1 MMGYPAELKA
11 LIRLVEKTR
20 PQRVERSR
28 RGDSFPALTLEERE
42 ERLKRFHPDYRPEG
56 KRALAV
62 GPNKGDLVPVELA
75 DLLESHSR
83 LDLDSLRLDRIDLET
98 DILIIGAGGAG
109 TAAALAAVEEAA
121 GKGLRVTMATKL
133 RHGDA
138 NTVMAEGGI
147 QAATAETDSPCYHYI
162 DAMGGGHFSNVPE
175 LAMALVRDAPE
186 AVEWLERLG
195 VLFDKYPDGH
205 MKVRHGG
212 GTSRKR
218 LHSAG
223 DMTGAEIMRV
233 LRDEARNRP
242 AIRVLEFTP
251 AIELLLD
258 GSGPSTSSGQARCA
272 GAVLLNLETNEQY
285 VARAKA
291 VILATGG
298 LGRLH
303 IQGFPCTNH
312 YGATADGLVMAYRAG
327 VKTCFLEATQFHPT
341 GAIFPEQNAGL
352 LITEKVRGLGAHLL
366 NREGEEFLFALE
378 PRDVAAACVI
388 RECTEAGKGVT
399 TPAGRSGVWLD
410 SPMID
415 LLHGE
420 GTVKRELGAKY
431 LQFKRFGIDISLEPM
446 LVYPTL
452 HYQNGGLV
460 IGINGETSIP
470 GLFAAGEVTGGVHG
484 KNRLMGNSLLDV
496 IVFGRRA
503 GGAAARFSSQ
513 AATESDG
520 RALLSLDHVRKAE
533 RELAGANVSEQRVG
547 PMLLPNYAPD
557 HIKERRVVMRERPPV
572 SL

>member
-1 MMGYPAELKA
+1 MSYTPELKA
-11 LIRLVEKTR
+11 LIKRVEQTR
-20 PQRVERSR
+20 PARIERAKN
-28 RGDSFPALTLEERE
+28 GESFPALTLEERQ
-42 ERLKRFHPDYRPEG
+42 ERLNRFHPDYRRDA
-56 KRALAV
+56 KRPLAV
-62 GPNKGDLVPVELA
+62 GPNKGDLVPNELA
-75 DLLESHSR
+75 DLLESHTR
-83 LDLDSLRLDRIDLET
+83 LDLDATRLNHVDIDT
-98 DILIIGAGGAG
+98 DVLIIGAGGAG
-109 TAAALAAVEEAA
+109 TSAALEIEQA
-121 GKGLRVTMATKL
+121 GLRVTMATKL

-147 QAATAETDSPCYHYI
+147 QGATAKTDSPCYHYI
-162 DAMGGGHFSNVPE
+162 DAMGGGHFSNNPD
-175 LAMALVRDAPE
+175 LASTLVRDAPI
-186 AVEWLERLG
+186 AIEWLEHLG
-195 VLFDKYPDGH
+195 VLFDKYDDGH

-233 LRDEARNRP
+233 LRDEAKNRK

-258 GSGPSTSSGQARCA
+258 DQGHCA
-272 GAVLLNLETNEQY
+272 GAVLVNLETKEQY

-366 NREGEEFLFALE
+366 NSDGEEFLFALE
-378 PRDVAAACVI
+378 PRDVASACVI
-388 RECTEAGKGVT
+388 RECTEAGKGIS
-399 TPAGRSGVWLD
+399 TPDGRLGVWLD
-410 SPMID
+410 SPMIEV
-415 LLHGE
+415 LHGE

-431 LQFKRFGIDISLEPM
+431 LQFKRFGIDISQEPM

-460 IGINGETSIP
+460 IGVNGETSIP
-470 GLFAAGEVTGGVHG
+470 GLYAAGEVSGGVHG
-484 KNRLMGNSLLDV
+484 KNRLMGNSLLDI

-503 GGAAARFSSQ
+503 GKEAVTFAGQ
-513 AATESDG
+513 VNG
-520 RALLSLDHVRKAE
+520 RGSLSLEHVRRSE
-533 RELAGANVSEQRVG
+533 QELAEANIADNQVG
-547 PMLLPNYAPD
+547 PMLLPNYAPA
-557 HIKERRVVMRERPPV
+557 HIQERRVAMRG
-572 SL
+572 L

>member
-1 MMGYPAELKA
+1 MSYPPELKS
-11 LIRLVEKTR
+11 LIRLVGKTR
-20 PQRVERSR
+20 PQRVERAR
-28 RGDSFPALTLEERE
+28 RGESYPALTLAERQD
-42 ERLKRFHPDYRPEG
+42 RLTRFHPDYRAEA

-62 GPNKGDLVPVELA
+62 GSNKGDLLPIELV

-83 LDLDSLRLDRIDLET
+83 LDRETVRLDRIDVDT
-98 DILIIGAGGAG
+98 DVLIIGAGGAG
-109 TAAALAAVEEAA
+109 TAAALEAA
-121 GKGLRVTMATKL
+121 QAGASVTIATKL

-147 QAATAETDSPCYHYI
+147 QGATAEPDSPCYHYL
-162 DAMGGGHFSNVPE
+162 DAMGGGHFSNAPDLVE
-175 LAMALVRDAPE
+175 ALVKDAPV
-186 AVEWLERLG
+186 AIEWLERLG
-195 VLFDKYPDGH
+195 VLFDKYPDGR

-218 LHSAG
+218 LHSCG

-233 LRDEARNRP
+233 LRDEARDRSG
-242 AIRVLEFTP
+242 IRVLEFTP
-251 AIELLLD
+251 ALELLLD
-258 GSGPSTSSGQARCA
+258 EHGRCA
-272 GAVLLNLETNEQY
+272 GAVLLNLETKELY
-285 VARAKA
+285 IARAKA

-327 VKTCFLEATQFHPT
+327 VKTCFLDSTQFHPT
-341 GAIFPEQNAGL
+341 GAIYPEQNAGL

-366 NREGEEFLFALE
+366 NRNGEEFLFALE
-378 PRDVAAACVI
+378 PRDVASACII
-388 RECTEAGKGVT
+388 RECSEQGLGVA

-410 SPMID
+410 SPMIE

-431 LQFKRFGIDISLEPM
+431 LQFQRFGIDISREPM

-460 IGINGETSIP
+460 IGVNSETSIH
-470 GLFAAGEVTGGVHG
+470 GLLAAGEVSGGIHG

-496 IVFGRRA
+496 VVFGRRA
-503 GGAAARFSSQ
+503 GLAAAAYARE
-513 AATESDG
+513 AGAPTE
-520 RALLSLDHVRKAE
+520 LSLDHVRSFE
-533 RELAGANVSEQRVG
+533 QELAEAGISDGKVG
-547 PMLLPNYAPD
+547 PMLLPNYAPE
-557 HIKERRVVMRERPPV
+557 HIRARRAVLREV
-572 SL
+572 

>member
-1 MMGYPAELKA
+1 MAMSYPPELKS
-11 LIRLVEKTR
+11 LIQLVEKTR
-20 PQRVERSR
+20 PARLERAK
-28 RGDSFPALTLEERE
+28 RGDSFPALTLEERQ
-42 ERLKRFHPDYRPEG
+42 ERLTRFHPDYRSEA

-83 LDLDSLRLDRIDLET
+83 LDLESVHLDRTDVET

-109 TAAALAAVEEAA
+109 TAAALEAA
-121 GKGLRVTMATKL
+121 QKGVSVTMATKL

-147 QAATAETDSPCYHYI
+147 QAATAESDSPCHHYI
-162 DAMGGGHFSNVPE
+162 DAIGGGHFSNVPE
-175 LAMALVRDAPE
+175 LASTLVREAPE

-205 MKVRHGG
+205 MKLRHGG

-233 LRDEARNRP
+233 LRDEARNHP

-258 GSGPSTSSGQARCA
+258 DQGRCA
-272 GAVLLNLETNEQY
+272 GVVLVNLETRERY
-285 VARAKA
+285 IARAKA

-378 PRDVAAACVI
+378 PRDVASACII
-388 RECTEAGKGVT
+388 RECTDVGRGVT

-431 LQFKRFGIDISLEPM
+431 LQFKRFGIDISQEPM

-460 IGINGETSIP
+460 IGVDGGTSIP
-470 GLFAAGEVTGGVHG
+470 GLFAAGEVSGGVHG
-484 KNRLMGNSLLDV
+484 KNRLMGNSLLDI

-503 GGAAARFSSQ
+503 GRAAAAHVREAAAPAVLSLKHVQRFEQELAESGI
-513 AATESDG
+513 SDG
-520 RALLSLDHVRKAE
+520 KI
-533 RELAGANVSEQRVG
+533 G
-547 PMLLPNYAPD
+547 PMLLPNYAPA
-557 HIKERRVVMRERPPV
+557 HIRERRVATRELIV
-572 SL
+572 

>member
-1 MMGYPAELKA
+1 MSYPPELQERIKQ
-11 LIRLVEKTR
+11 VERTR
-20 PQRVERSR
+20 PERVQRAKQGTSY
-28 RGDSFPALTLEERE
+28 PALTLAERE
-42 ERLKRFHPDYRPEG
+42 ERLKRFHPDYRADA
-56 KRALAV
+56 KRALVV
-62 GPNKGDLVPVELA
+62 GPNKGDFVPVELA

-83 LDLDSLRLDRIDLET
+83 LDLNGTRLDRIDLDT
-98 DILIIGAGGAG
+98 DVLIIGAGGAG
-109 TAAALAAVEEAA
+109 TAAALEAVQA
-121 GKGLRVTMATKL
+121 GASVTMATKL

-162 DAMGGGHFSNVPE
+162 DAMGGGHFSNDADLVE
-175 LAMALVRDAPE
+175 ALVRDAPE
-186 AVEWLERLG
+186 AIAWLECLG
-195 VLFDKYPDGH
+195 VLFDKYPDGRL
-205 MKVRHGG
+205 KVRHGG

-218 LHSAG
+218 LHSCS

-233 LRDEARNRP
+233 LRDEARNR
-242 AIRVLEFTP
+242 AGIRLLEFTP

-258 GSGPSTSSGQARCA
+258 DRGRCA
-272 GAVLLNLETNEQY
+272 GAVLQNLETREQY

-327 VKTCFLEATQFHPT
+327 VKTCFLDSTQFHPT
-341 GAIFPEQNAGL
+341 GAIYPEQNAGL

-366 NREGEEFLFALE
+366 NREGEEFLFSLE
-378 PRDVAAACVI
+378 PRDVASACII
-388 RECTEAGKGVT
+388 RECGERGMGIA
-399 TPAGRSGVWLD
+399 TPAGRFGVWLD

-431 LQFKRFGIDISLEPM
+431 LQFQRFGIDISREPM

-460 IGINGETSIP
+460 IGVNAETSIP
-470 GLFAAGEVTGGVHG
+470 GLLAAGEVSGGVHG

-503 GGAAARFSSQ
+503 GRAASAYARE
-513 AATESDG
+513 AESPS
-520 RALLSLDHVRKAE
+520 RLSLDHVQRVE
-533 RELAGANVSEQRVG
+533 QELAEAGISEKKVG
-547 PMLLPNYAPD
+547 PMVLPDYAPE
-557 HIKERRVVMRERPPV
+557 HIKARRVAMQI
-572 SL
+572 

>member
-1 MMGYPAELKA
+1 MSYPPELKT
-11 LIRLVEKTR
+11 LIHLVEKTR
-20 PQRVERSR
+20 PARLERTK
-28 RGDSFPALTLEERE
+28 RGESFPALTMAERQ
-42 ERLKRFHPDYRPEG
+42 ERLKRFHPDYRADA
-56 KRALAV
+56 KRPLAV
-62 GPNKGDLVPVELA
+62 GPNRGDQVPVELA
-75 DLLESHSR
+75 DLLETRSR
-83 LDLDSLRLDRIDLET
+83 LVLDAVSLERIDIDT
-98 DILIIGAGGAG
+98 DVLIIGAGGAG
-109 TAAALAAVEEAA
+109 TAAALETVQA
-121 GKGLRVTMATKL
+121 GASVIMATKL

-147 QAATAETDSPCYHYI
+147 QAATAETDSPCHHYL
-162 DAMGGGHFSNVPE
+162 DALGGGHFSNVPE
-175 LAMALVRDAPE
+175 LASTLVHDAPE

-195 VLFDKYPDGH
+195 VLFDKYPDGR

-218 LHSAG
+218 LHSSG

-233 LRDEARNRP
+233 LRDEARNHP

-258 GSGPSTSSGQARCA
+258 DRGGCA
-272 GAVLLNLETNEQY
+272 GAVLLNLETKEQY
-285 VARAKA
+285 IARAKT

-327 VKTCFLEATQFHPT
+327 IKTCFLDSTQFHPT
-341 GAIFPEQNAGL
+341 GAVFPEQNAGL
-352 LITEKVRGLGAHLL
+352 LITEKVRGLGAQLL
-366 NREGEEFLFALE
+366 NRDGEEFLFSLE
-378 PRDVAAACVI
+378 PRDVASACII
-388 RECTEAGKGVT
+388 RECSERAKEIA
-399 TPAGRSGVWLD
+399 TPDGRAGVWLD

-431 LQFKRFGIDISLEPM
+431 LQFKRFGIDISQEPM

-460 IGINGETSIP
+460 IGVNSETSIA
-470 GLFAAGEVTGGVHG
+470 GLYAAGEVSGGVHG

-496 IVFGRRA
+496 VVFGRRA
-503 GGAAARFSSQ
+503 GRAAASLVKT
-513 AATESDG
+513 TETP
-520 RALLSLDHVRKAE
+520 RALSLEHVSRFE
-533 RELAGANVSEQRVG
+533 QELEEAGVKEVRVG
-547 PMLLPNYAPD
+547 PMLLPNYAPE
-557 HIKERRVVMRERPPV
+557 HIRERRAVLREA
-572 SL
+572 

>member
-1 MMGYPAELKA
+1 LAERQD
-11 LIRLVEKTR
+11 RLT
-20 PQRVERSR
+20 
-28 RGDSFPALTLEERE
+28 
-42 ERLKRFHPDYRPEG
+42 RFHPDYRAEA

-62 GPNKGDLVPVELA
+62 GANKGDLLPIELV

-83 LDLDSLRLDRIDLET
+83 LDMDTVRLDRIDVDT
-98 DILIIGAGGAG
+98 DVLIIGAGGAG
-109 TAAALAAVEEAA
+109 TAAALEAVQA
-121 GKGLRVTMATKL
+121 GVSVTMATKL

-147 QAATAETDSPCYHYI
+147 QGATTEPDSPCYHYL
-162 DAMGGGHFSNVPE
+162 DAMGGGHFSNHPD
-175 LAMALVRDAPE
+175 LVETLVKDAPE
-186 AVEWLERLG
+186 AIEWLERLG
-195 VLFDKYPDGH
+195 VLFDKYPDGRLI
-205 MKVRHGG
+205 VRHGG

-218 LHSAG
+218 LHSCG

-233 LRDEARNRP
+233 LRDEARDRSG
-242 AIRVLEFTP
+242 IRVLEFTP
-251 AIELLLD
+251 ALELLLD
-258 GSGPSTSSGQARCA
+258 ERGRCA
-272 GAVLLNLETNEQY
+272 GAVLLNLETKELY
-285 VARAKA
+285 VTRAKA

-327 VKTCFLEATQFHPT
+327 IETCFLDSTQFHPT

-366 NREGEEFLFALE
+366 NRNGEEFLFALE
-378 PRDVAAACVI
+378 PRDVASACII
-388 RECTEAGKGVT
+388 RECSEQGLGVA

-410 SPMID
+410 SPMIE

-431 LQFKRFGIDISLEPM
+431 LQFQRFGIDISREPM

-460 IGINGETSIP
+460 IGVNGETSIP
-470 GLFAAGEVTGGVHG
+470 GLLAAGEVSGGIHG

-496 IVFGRRA
+496 VVFGRRA
-503 GGAAARFSSQ
+503 GLAAAAYAREAGTSM
-513 AATESDG
+513 E
-520 RALLSLDHVRKAE
+520 LSLDHVRSFE
-533 RELAGANVSEQRVG
+533 RELAEAGISDGKVG
-547 PMLLPNYAPD
+547 PMLLPDYAPE
-557 HIKERRVVMRERPPV
+557 HIRARQVPIK
-572 SL
+572 L

>member
-1 MMGYPAELKA
+1 MSYPPELKT

-20 PQRVERSR
+20 PQRVERAR
-28 RGDSFPALTLEERE
+28 RGESYQALTLAERQD
-42 ERLKRFHPDYRPEG
+42 RLTRFHPDYRAEA
-56 KRALAV
+56 KRTLAV
-62 GPNKGDLVPVELA
+62 GSNKGDLLPNELA

-83 LDLDSLRLDRIDLET
+83 LDMDTVCLDRIDVDT
-98 DILIIGAGGAG
+98 DVLIIGAGGAG
-109 TAAALAAVEEAA
+109 TAAALEAVQA
-121 GKGLRVTMATKL
+121 GVSVTMATKL

-147 QAATAETDSPCYHYI
+147 QGATAETDSPCYHYI
-162 DAMGGGHFSNVPE
+162 DAMGGGHFSNAPDLVE
-175 LAMALVRDAPE
+175 ALVKDAP
-186 AVEWLERLG
+186 AAIEWLERLG
-195 VLFDKYPDGH
+195 VLFDKYPDGR

-218 LHSAG
+218 LHSCG

-233 LRDEARNRP
+233 LRDEARNQSG
-242 AIRVLEFTP
+242 IRVLEFTP
-251 AIELLLD
+251 ALELLLD
-258 GSGPSTSSGQARCA
+258 DRGRCA
-272 GAVLLNLETNEQY
+272 GALLLNLETREIY
-285 VARAKA
+285 VVRAKA
-291 VILATGG
+291 VILSTGG

-327 VKTCFLEATQFHPT
+327 VKTCFLDSTQFHPT
-341 GAIFPEQNAGL
+341 GAIYPEQNAGL

-366 NREGEEFLFALE
+366 NRNGEEFLFALE
-378 PRDVAAACVI
+378 PRDVASACII
-388 RECTEAGKGVT
+388 RECSEQGLGVA

-410 SPMID
+410 SPMIE

-431 LQFKRFGIDISLEPM
+431 LQFQRFGIDISREPM

-460 IGINGETSIP
+460 IGVNGETSIP
-470 GLFAAGEVTGGVHG
+470 GLLAAGEVSGGIHG

-496 IVFGRRA
+496 VVFGRRA
-503 GGAAARFSSQ
+503 GLAAAAYARE
-513 AATESDG
+513 AGTPTE
-520 RALLSLDHVRKAE
+520 LSLDHVRSFE
-533 RELAGANVSEQRVG
+533 RELAEAGISDGKMG

-557 HIKERRVVMRERPPV
+557 HIRARRAVLREA
-572 SL
+572 

>member
-1 MMGYPAELKA
+1 MSYPPELKS

-20 PQRVERSR
+20 PQRVERAR
-28 RGDSFPALTLEERE
+28 RGESYPALTLAERQD
-42 ERLKRFHPDYRPEG
+42 RLTRFHPDYRAEA

-62 GPNKGDLVPVELA
+62 GSNKGDFLPIELV

-83 LDLDSLRLDRIDLET
+83 LDMDTVRLDRIDVDT
-98 DILIIGAGGAG
+98 DVLIIGAGGAG
-109 TAAALAAVEEAA
+109 TAAALEAVQA
-121 GKGLRVTMATKL
+121 GVSVTMATKL

-147 QAATAETDSPCYHYI
+147 QGATAEPDSPCYHYL
-162 DAMGGGHFSNVPE
+162 DAMGGGHFSNHPD
-175 LAMALVRDAPE
+175 LVETLVKDAPE
-186 AVEWLERLG
+186 AIEWLERLG
-195 VLFDKYPDGH
+195 VLFDKYPDGR

-218 LHSAG
+218 LHSCG

-242 AIRVLEFTP
+242 GIRVLEFTP
-251 AIELLLD
+251 ALELLLD
-258 GSGPSTSSGQARCA
+258 ERGRCA
-272 GAVLLNLETNEQY
+272 GAVLLNLETKELY
-285 VARAKA
+285 VTRAKA

-327 VKTCFLEATQFHPT
+327 VKTCFLDSTQFHPT
-341 GAIFPEQNAGL
+341 GAIYPEQNAGL
-352 LITEKVRGLGAHLL
+352 LITEKVRGLGAHML
-366 NREGEEFLFALE
+366 NRNGEEFLFALE
-378 PRDVAAACVI
+378 PRDVASACII
-388 RECTEAGKGVT
+388 RECSEQGLGVA

-410 SPMID
+410 SPMIE

-431 LQFKRFGIDISLEPM
+431 LQFQRFGIDISREPM

-460 IGINGETSIP
+460 IGVNGETSIP
-470 GLFAAGEVTGGVHG
+470 GLLAAGEVSGGIHG

-496 IVFGRRA
+496 VVFGRRA
-503 GGAAARFSSQ
+503 GLAAAAYARE
-513 AATESDG
+513 AGTPKA
-520 RALLSLDHVRKAE
+520 LSLDHVHSFE
-533 RELAGANVSEQRVG
+533 RELAEAGISDGKVG
-547 PMLLPNYAPD
+547 PMLLPDYAPE
-557 HIKERRVVMRERPPV
+557 HIRARRAVLREA
-572 SL
+572 

>member
-1 MMGYPAELKA
+1 MSYPPELKS
-11 LIRLVEKTR
+11 LIQLVEKTR
-20 PQRVERSR
+20 PARIERAR
-28 RGDSFPALTLEERE
+28 RGESFTALSLAERQ
-42 ERLKRFHPDYRPEG
+42 ERLKRFHPDYRADA
-56 KRALAV
+56 KRVLAV
-62 GPNKGDLVPVELA
+62 GPNRGDQVPVELA
-75 DLLESHSR
+75 DLLETRSR
-83 LDLDSLRLDRIDLET
+83 LDLDAVSLERIDIDT
-98 DILIIGAGGAG
+98 DVLIIGAGGAG
-109 TAAALAAVEEAA
+109 TAAALEAVQA
-121 GKGLRVTMATKL
+121 GASVVMATKL

-147 QAATAETDSPCYHYI
+147 QAATAETDSPCYHYL
-162 DAMGGGHFSNVPE
+162 DVLGGGHFSNVPD
-175 LAMALVRDAPE
+175 LASMLVRDAPE
-186 AVEWLERLG
+186 AVEWLEHLG

-218 LHSAG
+218 LHSCG

-233 LRDEARNRP
+233 LRDEARNHR

-258 GSGPSTSSGQARCA
+258 GSGPSTSSGSAGSGQALRPGSGQARCA
-272 GAVLLNLETNEQY
+272 GAVLLNLETKEQY
-285 VARAKA
+285 IVRAKA

-327 VKTCFLEATQFHPT
+327 IETCFLDSTQFHPT
-341 GAIFPEQNAGL
+341 GAVFPEQNAGL

-366 NREGEEFLFALE
+366 NREGEEFLFSLE
-378 PRDVAAACVI
+378 PRDVASACII
-388 RECTEAGKGVT
+388 RECSEGGKGIP
-399 TPAGRSGVWLD
+399 TPAGRAGVWLD

-431 LQFKRFGIDISLEPM
+431 LQFKRFGIDISQEPM

-460 IGINGETSIP
+460 IGVNSETSIA
-470 GLFAAGEVTGGVHG
+470 GLYAAGEVSGGIHG

-503 GGAAARFSSQ
+503 GRAAAAYARTVKSS
-513 AATESDG
+513 S
-520 RALLSLDHVRKAE
+520 RLSLDHVRRFE
-533 RELAGANVSEQRVG
+533 NELASVGMDDGRVG
-547 PMLLPNYAPD
+547 PMLLPNYSPD
-557 HIKERRVVMRERPPV
+557 HVRERRAQLREA
-572 SL
+572 

>member
-1 MMGYPAELKA
+1 MSYPPELQESIK
-11 LIRLVEKTR
+11 LVEKTR
-20 PQRVERSR
+20 PSRLERAK
-28 RGDSFPALTLEERE
+28 RGESYPALSLAERQ
-42 ERLKRFHPDYRPEG
+42 ERLERFHPDYRAEA
-56 KRALAV
+56 KRALVV
-62 GPNKGDLVPVELA
+62 GPNCGDQVPVELA
-75 DLLESHSR
+75 DLLETRSR
-83 LDLDSLRLDRIDLET
+83 LALDAVDLKRIDIDT
-98 DILIIGAGGAG
+98 DVLIIGAGGAG
-109 TAAALAAVEEAA
+109 TAAALEAVQAGAAV
-121 GKGLRVTMATKL
+121 VMATKL

-147 QAATAETDSPCYHYI
+147 QAATAETDSPCYHYL
-162 DAMGGGHFSNVPE
+162 DVLGGGHFSNVPD
-175 LAMALVRDAPE
+175 LASALVHDAPE
-186 AVEWLERLG
+186 AVEWLEHLG

-218 LHSAG
+218 LHSCG

-233 LRDEARNRP
+233 LRDEARNRR

-258 GSGPSTSSGQARCA
+258 GSGPSTGSGQGRCS
-272 GAVLLNLETNEQY
+272 GAMLLNLETKEQY

-327 VKTCFLEATQFHPT
+327 IKTCFLASTQFHPT
-341 GAIFPEQNAGL
+341 GAVFPEQNAGL

-366 NREGEEFLFALE
+366 NRDGEEFLFALE
-378 PRDVAAACVI
+378 PRDVASACII
-388 RECTEAGKGVT
+388 RECSERGKGIP

-415 LLHGE
+415 VLHGD
-420 GTVKRELGAKY
+420 GTARRELGAKY
-431 LQFKRFGIDISLEPM
+431 LQFKRFGIDISREPM

-452 HYQNGGLV
+452 HYQNGGVV
-460 IGINGETSIP
+460 IGVNSETSIA
-470 GLFAAGEVTGGVHG
+470 GLYAAGEVSGGVHG

-503 GGAAARFSSQ
+503 GRAAA
-513 AATESDG
+513 AHA
-520 RALLSLDHVRKAE
+520 RAVKPPSRLSLDHVRRFEK
-533 RELAGANVSEQRVG
+533 ELADVGVQDGRVG
-547 PMLLPNYAPD
+547 PMLLPNYAPE
-557 HIKERRVVMRERPPV
+557 HIRERRAVLREA
-572 SL
+572 

>member
-1 MMGYPAELKA
+1 MSYTDELKS
-11 LIRLVEKTR
+11 LIKLVEKTR
-20 PQRVERSR
+20 PARLERAKS
-28 RGDSFPALTLEERE
+28 GESFPALSLEERQ
-42 ERLKRFHPDYRPEG
+42 ERLKSFHPDYRLDA
-56 KRALAV
+56 KRPLAV
-62 GPNKGDLVPVELA
+62 GPNKGDVVPNELA
-75 DLLESHSR
+75 DLLESHTR
-83 LDLDSLRLDRIDLET
+83 LDLDTVRLDRVDVET
-98 DILIIGAGGAG
+98 DVLIIGAGGAG
-109 TAAALAAVEEAA
+109 TAAALEADQA
-121 GKGLRVTMATKL
+121 GSKVTIATKL

-147 QAATAETDSPCYHYI
+147 QAATAQTDSPCYHYI
-162 DAMGGGHFSNVPE
+162 DAMGGGHFSNNPD
-175 LAMALVRDAPE
+175 LASTLVRDAPV

-195 VLFDKYPDGH
+195 VLFDKYADGH

-223 DMTGAEIMRV
+223 DMTGSEIMRV
-233 LRDEARNRP
+233 LRDEACNRP

-258 GSGPSTSSGQARCA
+258 DQGRCA
-272 GAVLLNLETNEQY
+272 GALLVNLETKEQY

-303 IQGFPCTNH
+303 LQGFPCTNH

-327 VKTCFLEATQFHPT
+327 IQTCFLEATQFHPT
-341 GAIFPEQNAGL
+341 GAVFPEQNAGL
-352 LITEKVRGLGAHLL
+352 LITEKVRGLGAHLV
-366 NREGEEFLFALE
+366 NRAGEEFLFSLE
-378 PRDVAAACVI
+378 PRDVASACVI
-388 RECTEAGKGVT
+388 RECTEVDMGVA

-415 LLHGE
+415 LLHGD

-431 LQFKRFGIDISLEPM
+431 LQFKRFGIDISQEPM

-460 IGINGETSIP
+460 IGLNAETSIP
-470 GLFAAGEVTGGVHG
+470 GLYAAGEVSGGVHG
-484 KNRLMGNSLLDV
+484 KNRLMGNSLLDI

-503 GGAAARFSSQ
+503 GRDAAALAGQYEGAAP
-513 AATESDG
+513 
-520 RALLSLDHVRKAE
+520 LSLDHVRRAE
-533 RELAGANVSEQRVG
+533 QELAEANVSQQRVG
-547 PMLLPNYAPD
+547 PMLLPNYAPE
-557 HIKERRVVMRERPPV
+557 HIRERRVAMREP
-572 SL
+572 

>member
-1 MMGYPAELKA
+1 MSYPPELRE
-11 LIRLVEKTR
+11 LITLVEKTR
-20 PQRVERSR
+20 PARLDRARS
-28 RGDSFPALTLEERE
+28 GESFPALTLKERQ
-42 ERLKRFHPDYRPEG
+42 ERLNEFHPDYRAEA

-62 GPNKGDLVPVELA
+62 GPNKGDFVPVELA
-75 DLLESHSR
+75 DLLESRSR
-83 LDLDSLRLDRIDLET
+83 LDPDRVRLDRIDIET

-109 TAAALAAVEEAA
+109 TAAALEAMQA
-121 GKGLRVTMATKL
+121 GVRVTMATKL

-147 QAATAETDSPCYHYI
+147 QAATAETDSPCYHYL
-162 DAMGGGHFSNVPE
+162 DVLGGGHFSNVPE
-175 LAMALVRDAPE
+175 LASTLVRDAPE

-205 MKVRHGG
+205 MKVGHGG

-233 LRDEARNRP
+233 LRDEARNRR
-242 AIRVLEFTP
+242 AIKVLEFTP

-258 GSGPSTSSGQARCA
+258 QQGRCA
-272 GAVLLNLETNEQY
+272 GAVLLNLETKEEY
-285 VARAKA
+285 IARAKA

-366 NREGEEFLFALE
+366 NRDGQEFLFALE
-378 PRDVAAACVI
+378 PRDVASACII
-388 RECTEAGKGVT
+388 RECSQMGRGAT

-431 LQFKRFGIDISLEPM
+431 LQFKRFGIDISQEPM

-460 IGINGETSIP
+460 IAQNGETSIP
-470 GLFAAGEVTGGVHG
+470 GLYAAGEVSGGVHG
-484 KNRLMGNSLLDV
+484 KNRLMGNSLLDI

-503 GGAAARFSSQ
+503 GKAAAGFSSRTDSV
-513 AATESDG
+513 AP
-520 RALLSLDHVRKAE
+520 LSLDHVRKTE
-533 RELAGANVSEQRVG
+533 QELAEANVPRHQIG

-557 HIKERRVVMRERPPV
+557 HIRERRVPV
-572 SL
+572 HGL